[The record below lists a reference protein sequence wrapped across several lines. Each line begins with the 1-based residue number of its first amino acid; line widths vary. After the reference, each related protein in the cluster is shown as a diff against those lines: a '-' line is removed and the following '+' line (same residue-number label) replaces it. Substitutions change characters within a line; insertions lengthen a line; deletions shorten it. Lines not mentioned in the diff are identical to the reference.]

1 VYRDCLAQADY
12 PADSMVNHVR
22 RIYDRYTEDQVAA
35 KIAELVYPKKVPWKG
50 DLEIVFLP
58 VEKMKAAIPHHQGD
72 WYFTGEYPTPGG
84 YATLNRAYINYYE
97 DRDGRAY

>member
-1 VYRDCLAQADY
+1 
-12 PADSMVNHVR
+12 MVNHVR
-22 RIYDRYTEDQVAA
+22 RIYDRYTGQQVAA
-35 KIAELVYPKKVPWKG
+35 KIAGLAHPGNLSWKG

-58 VEKMKAAIPHHQGD
+58 VEKMKEAIPHHQGD

-84 YATLNRAYINYYE
+84 YATLNRAYINYFE